1 MKVLGIDPDTQASGW
16 AIIEDGPKVIKAG
29 CVNTKHLKLRGLEAA
44 TQQGKKLAKLID
56 SLSSEVDAIIIESQ
70 QQYKMSY
77 KNGVNPNNL
86 ITLAYVS
93 GAAVGAAK
101 DLELVRLVK
110 PREWKGNVSKG
121 ATHRKIIG
129 QLEGWSTPERIA
141 KAAAVTE
148 VDIDPSLGINIDV
161 DGLLGGGPWSE
172 IIDAIGLAMYGLV
185 YFKAAQCK

>member
-129 QLEGWSTPERIA
+129 QLEGWSTPVRIA

-148 VDIDPSLGINIDV
+148 VDIEPSLGVGIDL